1 MDLTYPSNLMKKLI
15 IIFNN
20 YVVVSCKVKAS
31 QGDNLNLKILR
42 TKIKPRTLDL
52 KINRSKTD
60 LF

>member
-20 YVVVSCKVKAS
+20 YVVASCKVKSS
-31 QGDNLNLKILR
+31 QGDNLILKILR
-42 TKIKPRTLDL
+42 TKFKPRTLDL
-52 KINRSKTD
+52 KINRNKTD